1 MDYKNM
7 TTVEL
12 IDVQKNLEDEINN
25 LYKCLELMPKE
36 TFLGVLSLKSNIKKK
51 TKKLNNIIL
60 ELKSRND

>member
-25 LYKCLELMPKE
+25 LYKCLELMPKG
-36 TFLGVLSLKSNIKKK
+36 TFLGVLSLKSTIKKK